1 MRGIVHDAMA
11 GAREMIGQVVG
22 DLRQEAQLSD
32 DEVLARYEQQRG
44 NPFAIMQFAQ
54 QKVGQGG
61 DVLGEALRYEGEM
74 ERLWAKRV
82 PKAQG
87 APGG

>member
-1 MRGIVHDAMA
+1 MRNIVHDAMA
-11 GAREMIGQVVG
+11 DAREMIGQVVQ
-22 DLRQEAQLSD
+22 DVRDEARLSD
-32 DEVLARYEQQRG
+32 DEVLARYEGQRG

-74 ERLWAKRV
+74 EKLWQKRV
-82 PKAQG
+82 PKA
-87 APGG
+87 PGG

>member
-1 MRGIVHDAMA
+1 MRSIVHDAMA
-11 GAREMIGQVVG
+11 GAREMIGQVVQ
-22 DLRQEAQLSD
+22 DVRDEARLSD
-32 DEVLARYEQQRG
+32 DEVLARYEGQRG
-44 NPFAIMQFAQ
+44 NPLAIMQFAQ
-54 QKVGQGG
+54 QQAPQGG

-74 ERLWAKRV
+74 EKLWAKRV

>member
-11 GAREMIGQVVG
+11 DAREMIGQVVQ
-22 DLRQEAQLSD
+22 DVRDEARLSD
-32 DEVLARYEQQRG
+32 DEVLARYEGQRG

-74 ERLWAKRV
+74 EKLWQKRV
-82 PKAQG
+82 PKA
-87 APGG
+87 PGG

>member
-1 MRGIVHDAMA
+1 MRNIVHDAMA
-11 GAREMIGQVVG
+11 DAREMIGQVVQ
-22 DLRQEAQLSD
+22 DVRAEARLSD

-54 QKVGQGG
+54 QHTPQGG
-61 DVLGEALRYEGEM
+61 DVLGEALRYEGDM

-82 PKAQG
+82 PKAQA